1 MKKYI
6 VLFEHLDG
14 STEEVELIT
23 DKIEWS
29 INQWCRNR
37 AVASHKIIKE
47 ENANG
52 NSSTMLFG

>member
-1 MKKYI
+1 MKRYI

-14 STEEVELIT
+14 STEEVELTT

-29 INQWCRNR
+29 IDQWKRNR
-37 AVASHKIIKE
+37 AIASHKILKE